1 MVVLSNHSLGPAVE
15 VLVSNEV
22 AARMLLETAE
32 AARPLA
38 QGRWEHEL
46 VLWLEDRARKPG
58 PTIDVGELAWSPDNF
73 ERQRRFVIDAIARA
87 AVASEH
93 VRALTMWSRQIE
105 AHPRE
110 HVSVGR
116 RWRWTGLGAT
126 A

>member
-1 MVVLSNHSLGPAVE
+1 MVVFSNHTLGPAVE

-22 AARMLLETAE
+22 ATHKLRATAE

-46 VLWLEDRARKPG
+46 VLWLEDRARTPG

-87 AVASEH
+87 AVGSEH
-93 VRALTMWSRQIE
+93 ARALGLWCRQLE
-105 AHPRE
+105 SHARE
-110 HVSVGR
+110 HVIVGR
-116 RWRWTGLGAT
+116 RWRWTGVNAT